1 MRLFVGI
8 ALSDPVRQA
17 AAAAAD
23 DLRGRLRAIDGLA
36 LRWVNPSNLHIT
48 LWFLGEVA
56 DTRLQDLVGA
66 LDRPFTVPS
75 FQMRLEGAG
84 IFPASGPPRA
94 VWLGVGP
101 GSDSLRAAHAE
112 LASRLEPLGFEP
124 ERRAYSAHLTVAR
137 FKEVQRSAVADIR
150 CIVRESPVD
159 IGPCD
164 VAAMT
169 LFRSRLSPKGS
180 EYESLLRVPLA

>member
-1 MRLFVGI
+1 MRLFVGL
-8 ALSDPVRQA
+8 ALSDPVRHA
-17 AAAAAD
+17 AAAAAN
-23 DLRGRLRAIDGLA
+23 DLRRRLDAVDGQA

-56 DTRLQDLVGA
+56 DGRLQDLLGA
-66 LDRPFTVPS
+66 LDRPFAVPS
-75 FQMRLEGAG
+75 FQMRLDSAG
-84 IFPASGPPRA
+84 LFPASGPPRA
-94 VWLGVGP
+94 LWLRVGA

-137 FKEVQRSAVADIR
+137 FKQVQRSAVADIR
-150 CIVRESPVD
+150 RVVRESPVA

-164 VAAMT
+164 VSAIT